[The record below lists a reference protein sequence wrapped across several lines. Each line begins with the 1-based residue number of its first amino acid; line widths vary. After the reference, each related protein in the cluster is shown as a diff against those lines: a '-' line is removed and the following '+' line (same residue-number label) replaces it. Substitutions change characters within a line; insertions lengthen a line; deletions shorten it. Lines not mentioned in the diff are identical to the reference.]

1 MKRTEMKWTGTANA
15 TVDFLLREQLNDPSL
30 WKKFVQQYR
39 DKLDGTDRGWRGEY
53 WGKAMRG
60 ACLVYEYTKDE
71 DFYNLLTES
80 VRDMLTVAEED
91 GRVSSFTRDMEFT
104 AWDVWCRKYALL
116 GMEYYYDICRDEAL
130 KAEILTF
137 MKGAAD
143 YVVAHLGRESEG
155 KKPITLCCYSWLGV
169 NASSILDS

>member
-71 DFYNLLTES
+71 DFYNLLTGCQTLKH
-80 VRDMLTVAEED
+80 LTAFATLRNGCHKVFNNFKVNICLQKSKFNLSH
-91 GRVSSFTRDMEFT
+91 GNLNV
-104 AWDVWCRKYALL
+104 CL
-116 GMEYYYDICRDEAL
+116 G
-130 KAEILTF
+130 
-137 MKGAAD
+137 
-143 YVVAHLGRESEG
+143 
-155 KKPITLCCYSWLGV
+155 
-169 NASSILDS
+169 